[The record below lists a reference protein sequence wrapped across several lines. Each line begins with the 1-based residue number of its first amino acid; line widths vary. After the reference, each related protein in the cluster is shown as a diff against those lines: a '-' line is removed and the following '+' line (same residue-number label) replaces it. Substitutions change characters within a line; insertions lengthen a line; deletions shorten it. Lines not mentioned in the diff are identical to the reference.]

1 MSFLLNVPWSWKYYP
16 ISLNVTL
23 RYLSLPQM
31 HPSGHNHYDKTLF
44 MDTTAFW
51 LLRKKKTNKP
61 DTRVFS
67 WVDLFQDRGVLE
79 SIFCSRAMHE
89 STSEASG
96 SCEPAK
102 FLWCTTTS
110 IPSEPCCLVSAACY
124 LGNVITLGKWLK
136 SWNRLK
142 KCIHVRI
149 RLGQNEWFYLAVCP
163 DGCYER
169 AMKKYIEIH
178 ATTHKNT

>member
-1 MSFLLNVPWSWKYYP
+1 M
-16 ISLNVTL
+16 
-23 RYLSLPQM
+23 YLSLPKM
-31 HPSGHNHYDKTLF
+31 HPNRHNHYDKTLF

-51 LLRKKKTNKP
+51 LLRKKKT

-110 IPSEPCCLVSAACY
+110 IPSEPCCLASAVCY

-142 KCIHVRI
+142 KCIYVRI

-163 DGCYER
+163 DGCY
-169 AMKKYIEIH
+169 
-178 ATTHKNT
+178 